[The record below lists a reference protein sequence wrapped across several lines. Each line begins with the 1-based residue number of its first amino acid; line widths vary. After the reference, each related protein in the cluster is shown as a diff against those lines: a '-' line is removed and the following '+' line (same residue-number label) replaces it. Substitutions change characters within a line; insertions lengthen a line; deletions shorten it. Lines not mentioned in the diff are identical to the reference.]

1 MLALGEKRGRKNPRS
16 QALFHGPPTLKIT
29 NLPVLSTMTNNKYC
43 LTCAAGGVWGAPSQY
58 QRQRRFYCFNF
69 SFIIVSVFLFY

>member
-43 LTCAAGGVWGAPSQY
+43 LTCAAGGVWGAPSP
-58 QRQRRFYCFNF
+58 
-69 SFIIVSVFLFY
+69 SGVWGSAAFIPSISLS